1 MSEGSDP
8 FQGGSPPPRTPPLS
22 PPPSASTTQGVRA
35 GTADLLKRPSVP
47 IEDLNADKL
56 LLAASRLAI
65 ESQTFPSLSGIPL
78 LAKLGQGGMGAVY
91 FGIHPRLRLEVAVK
105 VLPFHLADHQPEL
118 VERFFREAQ
127 VAAQVQSPHLVRVLD
142 VNEENGLFFLVM
154 EFVNGVSAGSY
165 LRMQRDRG
173 RNGLD
178 EAVAL
183 EILEA
188 ACLGLSAA
196 HKQGVIHRDLKPDNI
211 LIPRARAQGAVY
223 DFAGSKIADLG
234 LARSEDL
241 SQSLTG
247 SQAMMGTPGYLA
259 PEQAIDAKHAGKP
272 ADVFSIGAT
281 LYALLTGRAPFAGTS
296 LTKVMMDTVQAPHT
310 PVRNLRP
317 DVSEA
322 TAAVLD
328 RCLNKEPQARY
339 ADAEALRAELA
350 ECRQALVTTPLP
362 SVTLQ
367 GGASGPVPVPP
378 KTPPL
383 TPLPPT
389 MPPTAT
395 PVPATSQPLSAGPA
409 PALAVQPAP
418 VRRGG
423 AGLALAALGLLA
435 LAGGT
440 GWWYQNRSP
449 LEQPAKKDAPD
460 LAEREKLAQAER
472 DAKAKTERERQE
484 REARQARVERR
495 AHAEA
500 LIVEAAVRDIP
511 AERFQNLQHELEAA
525 AREQAGDAGLAAR
538 LNGAST
544 VLAQRLEQ
552 AELAVELEAAE
563 RLVELS
569 ELDLETPG
577 NAALGVR
584 AEAAGGAAFER
595 WRKLKAR
602 WNAER
607 NWNRAL
613 QAAQDAPPEDI
624 AALQRARENLGQSL
638 LELQAVMAPPPTE
651 IERLEQLIEELQAA
665 LARPPKY
672 APGIRW
678 GVGPVDWMGAH
689 LQWKRHQSA
698 FTAAGFPEFAA
709 LDARIKVLE
718 KRSSEFA
725 AELKASDAALALS
738 NPEEALKRLEN
749 AVFIGR
755 GDAEKKLPD
764 LIDTMKPDL
773 KARQEA
779 VNAAWKAKQANLS
792 AEDRRKR
799 IEAFQNALR
808 MATAPAMASDW
819 AGIQKTLE
827 LGLEQLGELPD
838 PSRALAE
845 QMLEKAKAEASR
857 VSAVEAALSRA
868 RKLLETQKWGPA
880 EQAYLEAEQL
890 IGKATPETKLG
901 LETARAG
908 RAKADAAALFAQ
920 AETRCKAH
928 KWTEALKLLEE
939 AQRLDPENKR
949 IADGIMQV
957 QSAWKAIQPQ
967 ETVYKLSAKTDW
979 GDSGVTV
986 AAGDRLKVSATGKWT
1001 GNAPMRAWFPDKG
1014 PGEKG
1019 TPNFR
1024 LVNKDEE
1031 GHEFFAETLIAR
1043 IAEGEP
1049 FYMGSG
1055 REWVAKAAGK
1065 LSFRFNEA
1073 GTIGGLADND
1083 GELTITI
1090 VRTPAAAN
1098 SAPLP
1103 APAPVPQPPV
1113 AAPAPAI
1120 EWEVLGSFG
1129 VYSNRPAQGIPLDKQ
1144 GRIVPLRTDLDK
1156 DQYKAAY
1163 KQVDRLL
1170 KLEKGTR
1177 VKLEYQGR
1185 WFTGPTG
1192 RWVGADGKRDDGVA
1206 TLKNFRAFQ
1215 GPDNEWNIAM
1225 LVVYVCEEDR
1235 PNTAIFNAIAQKGH
1249 VWACTDKNR
1258 PLEFV
1263 MPETGTL
1270 RFQQNRDGYYDVTEG
1285 ALAITVSIRKP

>member
-65 ESQTFPSLSGIPL
+65 ESRTFPSLSGIPL

-105 VLPFHLADHQPEL
+105 VLPFHLADRQPEL

-211 LIPRARAQGAVY
+211 LIPRARTQGAVY

-296 LTKVMMDTVQAPHT
+296 LTKVMMDTVQSPHT

-339 ADAEALRAELA
+339 DDADALRAELA

-378 KTPPL
+378 KIPPL

-389 MPPTAT
+389 LPPTAT
-395 PVPATSQPLSAGPA
+395 PVPATSLPPSAGPA
-409 PALAVQPAP
+409 PAIQVQPAP

-435 LAGGT
+435 LAGGA
-440 GWWYQNRSP
+440 GWWYQNRYPP
-449 LEQPAKKDAPD
+449 LQPAKMED
-460 LAEREKLAQAER
+460 LDPAESAKREKLAQAER
-472 DAKAKTERERQE
+472 DAKEKAERERQE
-484 REARQARVERR
+484 REARHGLAERR

-511 AERFQNLQHELEAA
+511 AERFQNLRNELEAA
-525 AREQAGDAGLAAR
+525 AREQAGDSGLAAR

-563 RLVELS
+563 RLIELN
-569 ELDLETPG
+569 EWDLETPG

-584 AEAAGGAAFER
+584 VEAAGGAASER

-613 QAAQDAPPEDI
+613 QAARDAPPGDV
-624 AALQRARENLGQSL
+624 AALQRARETLGQSL
-638 LELQAVMAPPPTE
+638 LELQAAMAPPPTE

-665 LARPPKY
+665 LARPPRY
-672 APGIRW
+672 APDLRR

-689 LQWKRHQSA
+689 LQRKRYQSA

-709 LDARIKVLE
+709 LDARIEVLE
-718 KRSSEFA
+718 KRAFEFT
-725 AELKASDAALALS
+725 AELKASDAALALN

-764 LIDTMKPDL
+764 LVDTMKPDL
-773 KARQEA
+773 QTRQEA
-779 VNAAWKAKQANLS
+779 VNTAWKAKQENLS

-799 IEAFQNALR
+799 TEAFQNALR
-808 MATAPAMASDW
+808 MATAPAMANDW

-827 LGLEQLGELPD
+827 LGMEQLGELPD

-845 QMLEKAKAEASR
+845 QMLAKAKAESSR
-857 VSAVEAALSRA
+857 VSAIEAALSRA
-868 RKLLETQKWGPA
+868 RKLLETQKWEPA

-890 IGKATPETKLG
+890 IGKATPDTKLG

-908 RAKADAAALFAQ
+908 RAKAHAAALLAQ
-920 AETRCKAH
+920 AETLFNEH
-928 KWTEALKLLEE
+928 KWTEALKLLED
-939 AQRLDPENKR
+939 AQRLDPENKKV
-949 IADGIMQV
+949 ADAIKRAQ
-957 QSAWKAIQPQ
+957 AEWKALQPQ
-967 ETVYKLSAKTDW
+967 ETVFKLSAKTDW

-986 AAGDRLKVSATGKWT
+986 AAGDRLTVSAAGKWT

-1043 IAEGEP
+1043 IAESEP
-1049 FYMGSG
+1049 FYIGAG
-1055 REWVAKAAGK
+1055 RSFVAKAAGK

-1073 GTIGGLADND
+1073 GTMAGLADND

-1090 VRTPAAAN
+1090 VRTPAA
-1098 SAPLP
+1098 
-1103 APAPVPQPPV
+1103 VG
-1113 AAPAPAI
+1113 AAPAPAPPVQVAAPVLAG
-1120 EWEVLGSFG
+1120 ELEVLGSFG

-1144 GRIVPLRTDLDK
+1144 GRVVPLHTDLDK

-1163 KQVDRLL
+1163 RQVDRLL

-1185 WFTGPTG
+1185 WFSGPTG

-1249 VWACTDKNR
+1249 VWACTDKNQ